1 MFLSHF
7 AIFQMYFHF
16 FSGFWGRGRES
27 LMIKGVDEVL
37 IKEAAPDWTPPKD
50 KSHPSYFYFHYPI
63 YDTSYK
69 RKVLMRDG
77 ISFKAIHR
85 KRQFIGLIYDLVVL
99 KCFLSFSFV
108 CPHKND
114 YKFLNSSI
122 KQQKCYKVVINRYDL
137 AKCWS
142 CLRLYHEKVLQYVLN
157 SYIQEFQ
164 DFAT

>member
-1 MFLSHF
+1 MYYLFLLP
-7 AIFQMYFHF
+7 IFHKHLLILNNNNHINYFCQLWRTLSCFYHILRF
-16 FSGFWGRGRES
+16 FKCISIFSVFFWGRGRES

-85 KRQFIGLIYDLVVL
+85 KRQFISLIYVL
-99 KCFLSFSFV
+99 GVPKCFLSFSFD
-108 CPHKND
+108 CPHKN
-114 YKFLNSSI
+114 N
-122 KQQKCYKVVINRYDL
+122 
-137 AKCWS
+137 
-142 CLRLYHEKVLQYVLN
+142 
-157 SYIQEFQ
+157 
-164 DFAT
+164 